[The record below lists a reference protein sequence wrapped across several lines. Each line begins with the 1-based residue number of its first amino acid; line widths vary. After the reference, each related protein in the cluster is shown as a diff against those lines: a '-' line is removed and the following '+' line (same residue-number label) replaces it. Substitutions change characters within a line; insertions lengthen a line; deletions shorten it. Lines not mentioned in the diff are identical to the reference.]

1 GERVSNL
8 DELTFGLC
16 GEYVV
21 KTEQGNEFPAQL
33 VFRTTAVDDKGRL
46 KVDDHL
52 RVEGQEDI
60 YAIGDICGTEDPN
73 LAYVAREQ
81 ANLVYAN
88 LAAATASDQTTK
100 PWAQNALPMKIALAV
115 GSQRAIG
122 LTASGDLAP
131 EPHIIGFKSR
141 DLMSGMIWESMG
153 LKSP

>member
-1 GERVSNL
+1 M
-8 DELTFGLC
+8 
-16 GEYVV
+16 
-21 KTEQGNEFPAQL
+21 EFNYS
-33 VFRTTAVDDKGRL
+33 TAVDDKGRL

-100 PWAQNALPMKIALAV
+100 PWAQSTYNHEYP
-115 GSQRAIG
+115 
-122 LTASGDLAP
+122 
-131 EPHIIGFKSR
+131 
-141 DLMSGMIWESMG
+141 
-153 LKSP
+153 LKVEL